1 LFSFPRAGEDV
12 DKYLVDIELS
22 PRRCGVYLSAMRI
35 RLGEL
40 RRVVREVL
48 QEDRES
54 FLTTSEPIVKG
65 KGPSAPRDIKRLWN
79 TEADH
84 GFFTGLTK
92 VHWVRRYQ
100 DLRFFDKGGS
110 RDEVS
115 VGLYLTGK
123 KVSPASAWMEPGV
136 GVVLQ
141 GRVTLASNDMGSIW
155 TGYADEAQPQHT
167 KTSGAVRRG
176 TMMNMSALEDYIID
190 AASFKE
196 AGSMGNE
203 GVLDN
208 WRPVAIVLTD
218 VGAFNPDVLRYVKDL
233 VTDGLAFKG
242 ISVVDQN
249 MKPLDL
255 DALLEE
261 LYRED

>member
-1 LFSFPRAGEDV
+1 MKIRLAELRKVIRGVLDEDKVSF
-12 DKYLVDIELS
+12 
-22 PRRCGVYLSAMRI
+22 LSA
-35 RLGEL
+35 
-40 RRVVREVL
+40 
-48 QEDRES
+48 
-54 FLTTSEPIVKG
+54 SEPIVKG
-65 KGPSAPRDIKRLWN
+65 KGPSGPRDIKRLWN
-79 TEADH
+79 AEADH
-84 GFFTGLTK
+84 GFFAGLTK
-92 VHWVRRYQ
+92 VHWVRRTPA
-100 DLRFFDKGGS
+100 LRYFDEGKG
-110 RDEVS
+110 RDEIS
-115 VGLYLTGK
+115 VGLYLPGK
-123 KVSPASAWMEPGV
+123 KLSPASAWLEPGV
-136 GVVLQ
+136 GVVLR

-190 AASFKE
+190 ASSFKE

-218 VGAFNPDVLRYVKDL
+218 VGAFNPDVIKYVKDL
-233 VTDGLAFKG
+233 VTYGAAFKG
-242 ISVVDQN
+242 INVVDQN

>member
-1 LFSFPRAGEDV
+1 M
-12 DKYLVDIELS
+12 K
-22 PRRCGVYLSAMRI
+22 I
-35 RLGEL
+35 RLSEL
-40 RRVVREVL
+40 RRIIRGVL
-48 QEDRES
+48 EEDRES
-54 FLTTSEPIVKG
+54 FLSASEPIIKG

-79 TEADH
+79 AEADH
-84 GFFTGLTK
+84 GFFAGLTK
-92 VHWVRRYQ
+92 VHWVRRYH
-100 DLRFFDKGGS
+100 DLRFFDEGRG

-115 VGLYLTGK
+115 VGLYLPGQK
-123 KVSPASAWMEPGV
+123 LSPASAWMEPGV

-155 TGYADEAQPQHT
+155 TGYADEAQPQHA

-190 AASFKE
+190 ASSFKK

-218 VGAFNPDVLRYVKDL
+218 VGAFNPDVIRYAKEL
-233 VTDGLAFKG
+233 VTYGSAFKKMN
-242 ISVVDQN
+242 VVDQN
-249 MKPLDL
+249 MKPIDL

-261 LYRED
+261 LYHED

>member
-1 LFSFPRAGEDV
+1 M
-12 DKYLVDIELS
+12 K
-22 PRRCGVYLSAMRI
+22 I
-35 RLGEL
+35 RLDEL
-40 RRVVREVL
+40 RRIIQDVIL
-48 QEDRES
+48 EDRDS
-54 FLTTSEPIVKG
+54 FLSSAEPMIKS

-79 TEADH
+79 SEADH
-84 GFFTGLTK
+84 GFFAGLTK

-115 VGLYLTGK
+115 VGLYLPGK
-123 KVSPASAWMEPGV
+123 KASPASAWMEPGV

-155 TGYADEAQPQHT
+155 TGYADDAQPQHM

-218 VGAFNPDVLRYVKDL
+218 VGAFNPDVIRYAKEL
-233 VTDGLAFKG
+233 VTYGSAFKKMN
-242 ISVVDQN
+242 VVDQN
-249 MKPLDL
+249 MKPIDL

-261 LYRED
+261 LYHED

>member
-1 LFSFPRAGEDV
+1 M
-12 DKYLVDIELS
+12 K
-22 PRRCGVYLSAMRI
+22 I
-35 RLGEL
+35 RLAEL
-40 RRVVREVL
+40 RRVIQEVL
-48 QEDRES
+48 LEDKES
-54 FLTTSEPIVKG
+54 FLSASEPIIKG
-65 KGPSAPRDIKRLWN
+65 KSPSAPRDIKRLWN
-79 TEADH
+79 AEADH
-84 GFFTGLTK
+84 DFFAGLTK
-92 VHWVRRYQ
+92 IHWVRRYQ
-100 DLRFFDKGGS
+100 ALRFFDEGRG

-115 VGLYLTGK
+115 VGLYLPGK

-155 TGYADEAQPQHT
+155 TGYADEAQPQHA

-218 VGAFNPDVLRYVKDL
+218 VGAFNPDVIKYVKSL
-233 VTDGLAFKG
+233 VDYGKAFKG

-255 DALLEE
+255 DNLLDE
-261 LYRED
+261 LYREE